1 MWNIQRKPYRKKAGK
16 KKESMVKTNKKKRQ
30 PKPLAPPPQMKS
42 RKRARIVTTLFHKN
56 TRLRDEALER
66 GDEETAQRYEEE
78 ITKMGGREEYQ
89 RASQLSTSFFSTSKW
104 VIRTLSSFQWLHQG
118 IPVHNNGDPAE
129 EDSSILTRRNIKLLE
144 IGAINT
150 ELLDAATKTRKC
162 QTKKKLDESD
172 HTENNWIE
180 KPLYKLNVRAIDL
193 RSSQDGIEE
202 MDFLQL
208 PIDGS
213 FDVIVCSMVLNC
225 VTSSQDRGKMLSLI
239 YHQLR
244 PGGYCFLTIPK
255 LCLSQSPHMS
265 PQYFQQ
271 LLSDGGCGFTI
282 YETKESPKVAF
293 YILQRPTTITN
304 SHTVSKKFQT
314 LQVLKRGKKYRNKF
328 AVVLSPDEVSGKA
341 FDLS

>member
-1 MWNIQRKPYRKKAGK
+1 
-16 KKESMVKTNKKKRQ
+16 MV
-30 PKPLAPPPQMKS
+30 PPPQMKS
-42 RKRARIVTTLFHKN
+42 RKRARLVTTLFHKH

-118 IPVHNNGDPAE
+118 IPVHNDCTPPK
-129 EDSSILTRRNIKLLE
+129 DSSTPTTTRNIKLLE

-150 ELLDAATKTRKC
+150 ELLDAAAKTKKF
-162 QTKKKLDESD
+162 QTKKKQADE
-172 HTENNWIE
+172 ENHVENDWIE

-202 MDFLQL
+202 MDFLQM

-213 FDVIVCSMVLNC
+213 YDVIVCSMVLNC
-225 VTSSQDRGKMLSLI
+225 VTSCQDRGKMLTLI

-255 LCLSQSPHMS
+255 LCLSQSPHMT

-271 LLSDGGCGFTI
+271 LIADGGCGFTI
-282 YETKESPKVAF
+282 YKTKESPKVAF
-293 YILQRPTTITN
+293 YILQRPTTTINN
-304 SHTVSKKFQT
+304 SHLVSKKFQT

-328 AVVLSPDEVSGKA
+328 SIVLLPDEVSGKA
-341 FDLS
+341 FGITSV